1 VKYRSRTD
9 IVANMLQVAQGG
21 AIKTRIMYRAFLSF
35 PQLNEYLELL
45 TDSGLLEYSEGE
57 RKYHTSEKGRYFLK
71 MYKDIGQTIAPKE
84 SKTMVRHG
92 HPRAV

>member
-1 VKYRSRTD
+1 
-9 IVANMLQVAQGG
+9 MLQVAQGG

>member
-1 VKYRSRTD
+1 
-9 IVANMLQVAQGG
+9 MLQIAQGG

-45 TDSGLLEYSEGE
+45 TDSGLLEYSEEE

-71 MYKDIGQTIAPKE
+71 MYKEIGQAIAPKDD
-84 SKTMVRHG
+84 KMAVHHG
-92 HPRAV
+92 HSRAV